1 MMDGRGRPRPS
12 PGPGDEAGRSCRS
25 RSSRSRPRRAR
36 NKRSGAPL
44 RRRGPCVPSPG
55 TWRRKERERLAA
67 RLRDQSA
74 LCSEVMRRCCGGG
87 GAGLGRVLGEGARAA
102 ARGGVQYGLGGRR
115 ARAPGWRGGCGPG
128 SRDPECRS
136 GESPPPARSR
146 TRVLHKVLG
155 SPDPGSRDRPGPVC
169 LGPPLA
175 LDPAPGPTTRGAG
188 AVCLAEGEGGREDRS
203 RLGRCTTGLCSVGA
217 SWGSGPRGAGQ
228 VRDLQSSRRP
238 RLPRVRRGGA
248 CVPAGSYRLLG
259 KLCCEVRGLCF
270 GRGWPLGVY
279 SCLQNC
285 AAGKRKSWGRWKT
298 IAQARTPS
306 PAGESAPAR
315 SVRAAAS
322 QLGL

>member
-1 MMDGRGRPRPS
+1 MDGRGRPRPS

-25 RSSRSRPRRAR
+25 RSSRWRPRRAR

-102 ARGGVQYGLGGRR
+102 ARGGVQYGRGGRR
-115 ARAPGWRGGCGPG
+115 ARAPGWKGGCGPG

-155 SPDPGSRDRPGPVC
+155 SR
-169 LGPPLA
+169 
-175 LDPAPGPTTRGAG
+175 TRGRA
-188 AVCLAEGEGGREDRS
+188 
-203 RLGRCTTGLCSVGA
+203 
-217 SWGSGPRGAGQ
+217 
-228 VRDLQSSRRP
+228 
-238 RLPRVRRGGA
+238 
-248 CVPAGSYRLLG
+248 
-259 KLCCEVRGLCF
+259 
-270 GRGWPLGVY
+270 
-279 SCLQNC
+279 
-285 AAGKRKSWGRWKT
+285 
-298 IAQARTPS
+298 IAQALSAWALPWLWTRLR
-306 PAGESAPAR
+306 GRLRGAPAR
-315 SVRAAAS
+315 CAWRREKVEGRIVVD
-322 QLGL
+322 